1 MDIKEFKHQTRPSY
15 QGGSLIRKYTNGYE
29 AHFID
34 RHPHGKFYRTVN
46 NGSGINAFPDE
57 EIMLLQTC
65 GIVVMFLKDRTA
77 LKEIEKSMNLVS
89 E

>member
-46 NGSGINAFPDE
+46 SGINAFPDE
-57 EIMLLQTC
+57 EIMLLQTS
-65 GIVVMFLKDRTA
+65 GIVVMFLKDITA